1 MDQGISNAGRTQS
14 AEQVHYWLQSRM
26 LLLLDFISEMLNVSC
41 GQNTRLAFIHSMNNH
56 QSLRDLVMHN
66 QSRAQWLDRA
76 FQEAM
81 LLVLEFC
88 EIS

>member
-1 MDQGISNAGRTQS
+1 
-14 AEQVHYWLQSRM
+14 M

-66 QSRAQWLDRA
+66 QSRAQWLDRG

-88 EIS
+88 EISLMEIHHDHNSYMYVNQL